1 MALREQSQKLPEI
14 LTDNQKKGTFYVKLK
29 KHTNLKKCPMN
40 ILESILQQMSGIS
53 QSQKKF
59 MVILFS
65 TILLVYGKV
74 NFTNLSRYS
83 SLSEK
88 TYRRHFLKKF
98 SFSEFHQCFI
108 KKALNSQRTIIAAI
122 DCSFINK
129 SGKKTEGKATFYNGV
144 AGRPEEGLEISVISL
159 VEVETHLS
167 YSVSVQQ
174 TPWRPPTELPKTPLT
189 PKGKKTSKKQ
199 TKKEAVKS
207 STPELTR
214 VDDYAKHLK
223 ETRFILPES
232 VRYLVA
238 DGYYCR
244 AKFWDAVGDLN
255 LHLISKLRS
264 DANLNYIYTG
274 EKNKIGAPR
283 KYDGKVD
290 CNKLKNL
297 TFIKEIKPGVKL
309 YSLVVWSV
317 CLKCQIRLACLQEV
331 QPNGKIKNIL
341 LFSTDLDLTGE
352 QILEYYRAR
361 FQIEFIFR
369 DAKQFTGLSDCQS
382 CSGQRL
388 DFHFNASLIALN
400 LAKYEAYNRHSSP
413 DTFVFSMASYKRLEF
428 NRHILYTFIDK
439 LDLDPN
445 LILNHPN
452 LPSVLSYGTLAA

>member
-1 MALREQSQKLPEI
+1 
-14 LTDNQKKGTFYVKLK
+14 
-29 KHTNLKKCPMN
+29 MN

-59 MVILFS
+59 MVTLFS

-88 TYRRHFLKKF
+88 TYRRHFLKNF
-98 SFSEFHQCFI
+98 DFAEFNQYFI
-108 KKALNSQRTIIAAI
+108 NKALDSEQTIIAVI
-122 DCSFINK
+122 DCSFIDK
-129 SGKKTEGKATFYNGV
+129 SGKKTEGKASFYNGV
-144 AGRPEEGLEISVISL
+144 AGRPEEGLEISVISV

-174 TPWRPPTELPKTPLT
+174 TPWRPPTELPKNPLT
-189 PKGKKTSKKQ
+189 AQRKRKSKKP
-199 TKKEAVKS
+199 TKKKARLC
-207 STPELTR
+207 STPEITR
-214 VDDYAKHLK
+214 VDDYAQHLK
-223 ETRFILPES
+223 KTRSLLPES

-244 AKFWDAVGDLN
+244 AKFWDAVRNSNLN
-255 LHLISKLRS
+255 LISKLRS
-264 DANLNYIYTG
+264 DANLKYLYTG

-283 KYDGKVD
+283 KYDGKVE

-297 TFIKEIKPGVKL
+297 TFIKEVKPGVKL

-317 CLKCQIRLACLQEV
+317 SLKCKIRLACLSEL

-341 LFSTDLDLTGE
+341 LFSTDIELTGE
-352 QILEYYRAR
+352 QILEYYQAR

-369 DAKQFTGLSDCQS
+369 DAKQFTGLSNCQS
-382 CSGQRL
+382 RSGQCL

-413 DTFVFSMASYKRLEF
+413 KPFVFSMTSYKRREF

-439 LDLDPN
+439 LDLDRN

>member
-1 MALREQSQKLPEI
+1 
-14 LTDNQKKGTFYVKLK
+14 
-29 KHTNLKKCPMN
+29 MN

-59 MVILFS
+59 MVTLFS

-88 TYRRHFLKKF
+88 TYRRHFLKNF
-98 SFSEFHQCFI
+98 DFAEFNQYFI
-108 KKALNSQRTIIAAI
+108 NKALGYEQTIIAVI
-122 DCSFINK
+122 DCSFIDK
-129 SGKKTEGKATFYNGV
+129 SGKKTEGKASFYNGV
-144 AGRPEEGLEISVISL
+144 AGRPEEGLEISVISV

-174 TPWRPPTELPKTPLT
+174 TPWRPPTELPKNRLT
-189 PKGKKTSKKQ
+189 AQRKIKSKKP
-199 TKKEAVKS
+199 TKKKARLC
-207 STPELTR
+207 STPEITR
-214 VDDYAKHLK
+214 VDDYAQHLK
-223 ETRFILPES
+223 KTRSLLPES

-238 DGYYCR
+238 DGYYYR
-244 AKFWDAVGDLN
+244 AKFWDAVRNSNLN
-255 LHLISKLRS
+255 LISKLRS
-264 DANLNYIYTG
+264 DANLKYLYTG

-297 TFIKEIKPGVKL
+297 TFIKEVKPGVKL

-317 CLKCQIRLACLQEV
+317 SLKCKIRWACLSEL

-341 LFSTDLDLTGE
+341 LFSTDIELTGE
-352 QILEYYRAR
+352 QILEYYQAR

-369 DAKQFTGLSDCQS
+369 DAKQFTGLSNCQS
-382 CSGQRL
+382 RSGQCL

-413 DTFVFSMASYKRLEF
+413 KPFVFSMTSYKRREF

-439 LDLDPN
+439 LDLDRN